1 MATSRG
7 AGKSLVRASLA
18 IHEPPVGGSTTPG
31 GSHQDVRLRLQPGAT
46 DADPPRPVEDD
57 PRTDRTGRF
66 PPGVHG
72 FGAAGD
78 DGGDLPRLLRR
89 ADQQLGAEEGR
100 VPARLLRV
108 TTKSIAAKQPSPP
121 WVVFQWG
128 SFSTARF
135 TAYVSPP
142 SRPPTRSSGRP
153 VCPSGPPA
161 GSTLHEIPSNT
172 KGQNPTS
179 GALTA
184 QRVHR
189 VVAGDS
195 LQSLA
200 WREYGDSAA
209 WRAIAEANGIDD
221 PTGSRTVSNSC
232 CPPPRRCVPDGEV
245 RVLQRRRGED
255 RRPNRSLP
263 STPVTSSTA
272 TSTRASAC
280 PPRSGS
286 PSGTRTG

>member
-1 MATSRG
+1 MATTSRG

-31 GSHQDVRLRLQPGAT
+31 GLIKTFAFDFNPAQLSLT
-46 DADPPRPVEDD
+46 
-57 PRTDRTGRF
+57 
-66 PPGVHG
+66 
-72 FGAAGD
+72 
-78 DGGDLPRLLRR
+78 RR
-89 ADQQLGAEEGR
+89 AQWKTT
-100 VPARLLRV
+100 PAQIERDGSLPEFMGSQPREMGVEIFLDSSDEPTSNSVLKKVESLLACCDV

-135 TAYVSPP
+135 TAYVSSVEAAYSLFGTTGVPI
-142 SRPPTRSSGRP
+142 RATCRLQ
-153 VCPSGPPA
+153 
-161 GSTLHEIPSNT
+161 LHEIPSNT

-221 PTGSRTVSNSC
+221 PTRLANGVELVLPSAE
-232 CPPPRRCVPDGEV
+232 EV
-245 RVLQRRRGED
+245 R
-255 RRPNRSLP
+255 S
-263 STPVTSSTA
+263 
-272 TSTRASAC
+272 
-280 PPRSGS
+280 
-286 PSGTRTG
+286 

>member
-31 GSHQDVRLRLQPGAT
+31 GLIKTFAFDFNPAQLSLT
-46 DADPPRPVEDD
+46 
-57 PRTDRTGRF
+57 
-66 PPGVHG
+66 
-72 FGAAGD
+72 
-78 DGGDLPRLLRR
+78 RR
-89 ADQQLGAEEGR
+89 AQWKTT
-100 VPARLLRV
+100 PAQIERDGSLPEFMGSEPREMGVEIFLDSSDEPSSNSVLKKVESLLACCDV

-135 TAYVSPP
+135 TAYVSSVEAAYSLFGTTGVPI
-142 SRPPTRSSGRP
+142 RATCRLQ
-153 VCPSGPPA
+153 
-161 GSTLHEIPSNT
+161 LHEIPSNT

-221 PTGSRTVSNSC
+221 PTRLANGVELVL
-232 CPPPRRCVPDGEV
+232 PAAEEV
-245 RVLQRRRGED
+245 R
-255 RRPNRSLP
+255 S
-263 STPVTSSTA
+263 
-272 TSTRASAC
+272 
-280 PPRSGS
+280 
-286 PSGTRTG
+286 

>member
-1 MATSRG
+1 MASNSRG

-31 GSHQDVRLRLQPGAT
+31 GLIKTFAFDFNPAQLSLT
-46 DADPPRPVEDD
+46 
-57 PRTDRTGRF
+57 
-66 PPGVHG
+66 
-72 FGAAGD
+72 
-78 DGGDLPRLLRR
+78 RR
-89 ADQQLGAEEGR
+89 AQWKTT
-100 VPARLLRV
+100 PAQIERDGSLPEFMGSEPRQMSVEIFLDSSDEPTSSSVLKKVESLLACCDV

-128 SFSTARF
+128 SFATARF
-135 TAYVSPP
+135 TAYVSSVEAAYSLFGTTGVPI
-142 SRPPTRSSGRP
+142 RATCRLQ
-153 VCPSGPPA
+153 
-161 GSTLHEIPSNT
+161 LHEIPSNT

-200 WREYGDSAA
+200 WREYGDSSA

-221 PTGSRTVSNSC
+221 PTKLSNGVELVL
-232 CPPPRRCVPDGEV
+232 PAAEEV
-245 RVLQRRRGED
+245 R
-255 RRPNRSLP
+255 S
-263 STPVTSSTA
+263 
-272 TSTRASAC
+272 
-280 PPRSGS
+280 
-286 PSGTRTG
+286 

>member
-1 MATSRG
+1 MATTSRG

-31 GSHQDVRLRLQPGAT
+31 GLIKTFAFDFNPAQLSLT
-46 DADPPRPVEDD
+46 
-57 PRTDRTGRF
+57 
-66 PPGVHG
+66 
-72 FGAAGD
+72 
-78 DGGDLPRLLRR
+78 RR
-89 ADQQLGAEEGR
+89 AQWKTT
-100 VPARLLRV
+100 PAQIERDGSLPEFMGSQPREMGVEIFLDSSDEPTSNSVLKKVESLLACCDV

-135 TAYVSPP
+135 TAYVSSVEAAYSLFGTTGVPI
-142 SRPPTRSSGRP
+142 RATCRLQ
-153 VCPSGPPA
+153 
-161 GSTLHEIPSNT
+161 LHEIPSNT

-221 PTGSRTVSNSC
+221 PTRLANGVELVL
-232 CPPPRRCVPDGEV
+232 PAAEEV
-245 RVLQRRRGED
+245 R
-255 RRPNRSLP
+255 S
-263 STPVTSSTA
+263 
-272 TSTRASAC
+272 
-280 PPRSGS
+280 
-286 PSGTRTG
+286 